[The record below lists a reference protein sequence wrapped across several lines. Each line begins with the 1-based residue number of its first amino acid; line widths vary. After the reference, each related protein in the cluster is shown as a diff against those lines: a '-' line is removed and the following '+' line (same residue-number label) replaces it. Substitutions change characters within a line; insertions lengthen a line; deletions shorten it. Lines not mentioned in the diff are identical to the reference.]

1 VTIRRATEAD
11 FESMWSIFRDVIASG
26 DTYTFAPDT
35 PREDALAYWLGP
47 GIVSFVAEADGRIV
61 GMYKIVQNQRDL
73 GSHVANA
80 SFMVDPSYSGKGAGR
95 QMGVHCLREAR
106 HNGFRAMQFNFVV
119 STNVAALAL
128 WKSLGFAIVG
138 TLPGA
143 FRHRD
148 LGYVDAHVMY
158 RSLEDIDRG
167 TTSGRSSI
175 QSTPP

>member
-1 VTIRRATEAD
+1 MPHPPALTIRRAVESD
-11 FESMWSIFRDVIASG
+11 FESIWSIFREVLAPG
-26 DTYTFAPDT
+26 DTYVFSPDT
-35 PREDALAYWLGP
+35 PRDDAFAYWFGA
-47 GIVSFVAEADGRIV
+47 GVTSFVAEAGGRIV
-61 GMYKIVQNQRDL
+61 GMYKIVRNQPDL

-80 SFMVDPSYSGKGAGR
+80 SFMVAPSCSGQGAGR
-95 QMGVHCLREAR
+95 QMGVHCLRQAR
-106 HNGFRAMQFNFVV
+106 LNGFRAMQFNFVV

-158 RSLEDIDRG
+158 RSLEDIE
-167 TTSGRSSI
+167 
-175 QSTPP
+175 